1 MSMNYTA
8 ASEKAKKYVQR
19 NQLEKAVALWTQF
32 IPNAGDNDAANA
44 LNNLG
49 DLCVR
54 KKDPVTAIDH
64 YLQASEAFEKAGFP
78 LKSIAALK
86 KILKLDPERAEVY
99 LRLGDVNARRD
110 MIGNAVEAYLNVA
123 RLQVAHGQRDDALAM
138 VQKVCILDPVNTR
151 HRLQLAA
158 ELFELGFTDQA
169 IEETIN
175 AVDLFLQNGN
185 LEEAERYCRHLL
197 DLEPGCEAAQERLER
212 MAHWGEAEP
221 SRGGGDG
228 DEGSIDELFAE
239 LDAPGGADT
248 QVSVSPEP
256 AEPAEAAEP
265 GWEPDP
271 GADAEA
277 GAPEVGFEELLETS
291 PQAHEEEPEEAAP
304 TDFGD
309 IPLEATSYDLDTE
322 EAAPGADPDALHHQA
337 MTEMDGGDLA
347 AALDLFEQAVDAH
360 LANDDFAA
368 ADGVLADY
376 LAIDPDNPRAYEI
389 RLRIVEGRDPAAEQA
404 TRDRL
409 ATLSGQEPAAPDAGP
424 DADSPDPGL
433 AVDGEADDMS
443 VPFSEISLAADAATE
458 HIELTPD
465 AEPEGEPPAGE
476 WSLDLDNSDTVDD
489 TAEDTDTE
497 AAPEPAAETPAE
509 AEVAAEGEDE
519 GDALDM
525 ASLDLTA
532 SFRDAAAETAEE
544 AAPQELEAE
553 AEAPE
558 ADEPAAVVLDEA
570 ELAAETPD
578 AVGTAAAEVDLGGFD
593 VKEALTE
600 GAFYERQELTKEAV
614 EVYRNVLSHDPH
626 NAEATARLQALGVTV
641 EPPPAAAPA
650 AKAAPPAPVQGE
662 GGSDEFL
669 DFTEEIEDTIK
680 KEVSGAWRQ
689 VGEEAQFDE
698 ILQAFRK
705 GIQDEVS
712 DDDSETHY
720 DLGVAYHEMGLTEEA
735 IGEFQL
741 AIKGA
746 ARFADATIMLARCF
760 SEVGKER
767 LAVSRLRTAVARP
780 DCGEDEWISLA
791 YELASV
797 LESLGE
803 KEEARQMYEEVYSR
817 DITYRDVAERVS
829 QLS

>member
-19 NQLEKAVALWTQF
+19 NQLDKAVTLWSQF

-221 SRGGGDG
+221 SQGGGG
-228 DEGSIDELFAE
+228 DEGSIDELFSE
-239 LDAPGGADT
+239 LDEPGGADT

-256 AEPAEAAEP
+256 SEPAEASEP

-271 GADAEA
+271 GAEEEA
-277 GAPEVGFEELLETS
+277 GAAEVGFEDLLETS
-291 PQAHEEEPEEAAP
+291 PQAHEEEKDEEAP

-347 AALDLFEQAVDAH
+347 AALDLFERAVDAH

-404 TRDRL
+404 TRERL
-409 ATLSGQEPAAPDAGP
+409 EALSGKEHAAPDATPGDP
-424 DADSPDPGL
+424 DL
-433 AVDGEADDMS
+433 AMDEEADDMS

-476 WSLDLDNSDTVDD
+476 WSLDLDSPE
-489 TAEDTDTE
+489 AE
-497 AAPEPAAETPAE
+497 AAPEPALEPSPEAPAE
-509 AEVAAEGEDE
+509 QDAAAEGESQGDSDE
-519 GDALDM
+519 ALDI

-532 SFRDAAAETAEE
+532 SFRDAAPPEPAEE
-544 AAPQELEAE
+544 AAPQEVEFEAE
-553 AEAPE
+553 PE
-558 ADEPAAVVLDEA
+558 AETPAADAPTAMVLDEPD
-570 ELAAETPD
+570 LAAETPD
-578 AVGTAAAEVDLGGFD
+578 SFGAAAAEVALGGFD

-650 AKAAPPAPVQGE
+650 TEPAQPAPAAGE

-669 DFTEEIEDTIK
+669 DFTEEIESTIEN
-680 KEVSGAWRQ
+680 EVSGAWRK

-705 GIQDEVS
+705 GIQAEVS
-712 DDDSETHY
+712 DDDAETHY
-720 DLGVAYHEMGLTEEA
+720 DLGLAYHEMGLTEEA

-760 SEVGKER
+760 TEVGKER
-767 LAVSRLRTAVARP
+767 LAVARLRTAVARP